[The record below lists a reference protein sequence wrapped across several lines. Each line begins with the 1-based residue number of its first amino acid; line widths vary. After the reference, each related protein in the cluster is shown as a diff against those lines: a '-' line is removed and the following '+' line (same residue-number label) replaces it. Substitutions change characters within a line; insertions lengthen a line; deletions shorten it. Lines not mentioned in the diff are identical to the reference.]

1 MADMRDEL
9 ANALSNADPV
19 RRAQIQMHKPLP
31 KRFYKDVTVGLAS
44 GGDHSVLLD
53 GRPVRTPARN
63 TLSVPT
69 VALAEL
75 LSAEWTAQVDVIDP
89 AKMPIT
95 RLVNTAIDGV
105 KPDIRAVFDDILNFS
120 GTDLLCY
127 RAEQPE
133 GLVERQSLQWDPI
146 LTWAAET
153 FGARFI
159 LAEGIM
165 HQTQPQTALTAY
177 ADALRPYA
185 TPFGLASLHT
195 ITTLTGSAL
204 LAMAFAEKRLS
215 AEEAWTLA
223 HLDEDWQIEHWGT
236 DDEAFQRR
244 ENRWKEMQAATS
256 AFDALR
262 PL

>member
-1 MADMRDEL
+1 MADIRDDL
-9 ANALSNADPV
+9 TDALSDPDPV

-31 KRFYKDVTVGLAS
+31 KRFYTDVTVGAAD
-44 GGDHSVLLD
+44 GEHSVLLD
-53 GRPVRTPARN
+53 GRAVRTPARHM
-63 TLSVPT
+63 LSVPT
-69 VALAEL
+69 AALAEL
-75 LSAEWTAQVDVIDP
+75 LRVEWAAQVDVIDP
-89 AKMPIT
+89 AKMPVT

-105 KPDIRAVFDDILNFS
+105 KPDIRAVFNDILNFS

-133 GLVERQSLQWDPI
+133 GLVERQARHWDPI
-146 LTWAAET
+146 LGWAAET

-159 LAEGIM
+159 LAEGVV
-165 HQTQPQTALTAY
+165 HQTQPRAALNAF
-177 ADALRPYA
+177 AEALRPYA

-204 LAMAFAEKRLS
+204 LSLAFAEKRLS
-215 AEEAWTLA
+215 AEDVWTLA

-244 ENRWKEMQAATS
+244 EHRWTDMQAATS

-262 PL
+262 PS